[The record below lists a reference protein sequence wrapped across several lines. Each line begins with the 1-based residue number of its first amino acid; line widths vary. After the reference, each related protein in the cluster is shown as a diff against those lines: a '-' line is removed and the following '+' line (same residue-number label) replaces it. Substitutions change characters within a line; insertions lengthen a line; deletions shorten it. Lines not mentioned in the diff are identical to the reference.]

1 MRTNNIWIN
10 TDDIKDNIK
19 DNNSNNINYTYII
32 PKNILKKF
40 ITISDLKI
48 QIFGYLY
55 GTTV

>member
-1 MRTNNIWIN
+1 MIMRTNNIWIN

-19 DNNSNNINYTYII
+19 DNNINYTYII

-48 QIFGYLY
+48 QIFGYIY

>member
-19 DNNSNNINYTYII
+19 DNNINYTYII